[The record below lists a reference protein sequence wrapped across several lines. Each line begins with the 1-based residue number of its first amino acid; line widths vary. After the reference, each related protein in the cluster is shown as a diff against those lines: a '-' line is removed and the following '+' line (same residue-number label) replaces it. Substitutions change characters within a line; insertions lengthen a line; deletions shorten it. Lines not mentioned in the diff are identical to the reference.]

1 MESEK
6 YLEGQSM
13 QRPPLFESDGFIYWK
28 NRFETYVKSKDLD
41 LWHVITDGDFPPIQN
56 NPETKKDEIVP
67 FHKQNDDLKKKLAKN
82 NEAKMVIYNALP
94 RKEYE
99 RIFMCQ
105 TAKEIWD
112 TLLITHQGNNQVKA
126 NKIDLLVQQYEQ
138 FMIPE
143 EESIDNAFAKFNT
156 IITSLKTLDESHQC
170 VLCEYVVPDYTR
182 LQSHFVNRSKL
193 VLCRRRSDNTIMSDS
208 EHSTVTYTSASE
220 DDLDMGSPGV
230 ESRHTSPIYI
240 PFVPEPV
247 YQSSY
252 GMSISSDPSLQLL
265 LIQLTRTH
273 TLLIASRLGC
283 PCRPQGL
290 CRHHSSPRSCLER
303 VFSLLLPSHH
313 IFHHTLTLPQIP
325 PPPITSTNHPISP
338 TYVEGS
344 LGSRAAGIRQRDALP
359 LRFMR
364 LRCLRCV
371 TLRKRRVRIT
381 PGSGYEV
388 GREFGSWDARA
399 GWALPQAR
407 ADHKWICDTSHPG
420 DLHEPPYEGVNRG
433 VIELFTPV
441 DQEDEI
447 IYSQWM
453 MHVDRCLRSGHL
465 RAYYSDSGISSAVR
479 RSLSLQMIE
488 LRDSRD
494 LARIPGAKL
503 PEEAY
508 FRLYRSF
515 CFVRYLFRSFCSYI
529 GYFAYVDLLSFTS
542 LSRASMALE
551 YGTEKAPRTRAG
563 LGQSPHLPTVPQLP
577 HQSQSYENLL
587 RSPGC
592 QLPGL
597 FDSTRVS
604 LLCWQHVLRP
614 EMAMIAIPREQR
626 FEAELWN
633 LKVKGTDVVAY
644 NQRFQELALLC
655 DRMFPEETDKI
666 ERYVGGMPDLI
677 YSSVV
682 ASKPKTMQEAIE
694 MATELMDRR
703 INTFAERQAEN
714 KRKFEDTPRNNQ
726 NQQPNKRQNT
736 GRAYAAGNGD
746 KKPYEGTKPL
756 CPKCNFNHYG
766 PCIPT
771 CNNCKKLGHL
781 AKDCRSRPATANN
794 NNNNRNNNNNNNR
807 NNNNPRAQGAN
818 TNAIV
823 CFECGAPG
831 HFKKDCP
838 QWKNKN
844 QGNGNAVAKA
854 YAVGVAGQNPNNNV
868 VTGTFLLNN
877 RCASIL
883 FDTGADRS
891 FVSTQF
897 STLINITPTT
907 LDHGYNVELADGRI
921 IWVNTV
927 LLGCTL
933 NFLNHPFHV
942 DLMPVEMGTYDVI
955 IGMDWLT
962 KYQAVI
968 DCAKKIVR
976 IPFGSEILIFHGD
989 GSRNKRGT
997 RLNII
1002 SCTKTQKYLLKGCHV
1017 FLAHITIKE
1026 TGDKSKKKQLQD
1038 VPIVKN
1044 FPEVFPEDLPGL
1056 PHTRQVE
1063 FHIDLVPGA
1072 APVARAPYR
1081 LAPSEMKEL
1090 ADQLQ
1095 ELSDK
1100 GFIRPSSSPWGA
1112 PVLFV
1117 KKKDGSLRMCIDYR
1131 ELNKLT
1137 VKNRYPLPRIDD
1149 LFDQLQ
1155 GSSVYSKIDL
1165 RSGYHQLRVREE
1177 DISKTA
1183 FRTRYGHYEFQVM
1196 PFGLTNAPAVFMDL
1210 MNRVCKPYLDKFV
1223 IVFIDDILIYSKNK
1237 QEHEEHLKIILEL
1250 LKKEELYAKFSK
1262 CEFWIPKVQF
1272 LGHVIDNK
1280 GIHVD
1285 PAKIESVKDWASQFE
1300 LRDSKS

>member
-1 MESEK
+1 MLDEDRPFHRRTAILMDEEARLSHAAWVRSMDACDQVHSKGISLRTTVMAQQSEITE
-6 YLEGQSM
+6 LQAADRRR
-13 QRPPLFESDGFIYWK
+13 Q
-28 NRFETYVKSKDLD
+28 T
-41 LWHVITDGDFPPIQN
+41 VITDLLKTDYRRQRQLV
-56 NPETKKDEIVP
+56 EALKIV
-67 FHKQNDDLKKKLAKN
+67 K
-82 NEAKMVIYNALP
+82 
-94 RKEYE
+94 
-99 RIFMCQ
+99 
-105 TAKEIWD
+105 
-112 TLLITHQGNNQVKA
+112 
-126 NKIDLLVQQYEQ
+126 
-138 FMIPE
+138 
-143 EESIDNAFAKFNT
+143 
-156 IITSLKTLDESHQC
+156 SLKT
-170 VLCEYVVPDYTR
+170 
-182 LQSHFVNRSKL
+182 
-193 VLCRRRSDNTIMSDS
+193 
-208 EHSTVTYTSASE
+208 
-220 DDLDMGSPGV
+220 
-230 ESRHTSPIYI
+230 
-240 PFVPEPV
+240 
-247 YQSSY
+247 
-252 GMSISSDPSLQLL
+252 
-265 LIQLTRTH
+265 
-273 TLLIASRLGC
+273 
-283 PCRPQGL
+283 
-290 CRHHSSPRSCLER
+290 
-303 VFSLLLPSHH
+303 
-313 IFHHTLTLPQIP
+313 
-325 PPPITSTNHPISP
+325 
-338 TYVEGS
+338 
-344 LGSRAAGIRQRDALP
+344 
-359 LRFMR
+359 
-364 LRCLRCV
+364 
-371 TLRKRRVRIT
+371 
-381 PGSGYEV
+381 
-388 GREFGSWDARA
+388 
-399 GWALPQAR
+399 
-407 ADHKWICDTSHPG
+407 
-420 DLHEPPYEGVNRG
+420 
-433 VIELFTPV
+433 
-441 DQEDEI
+441 
-447 IYSQWM
+447 
-453 MHVDRCLRSGHL
+453 
-465 RAYYSDSGISSAVR
+465 
-479 RSLSLQMIE
+479 QMIE
-488 LRDSRD
+488 LQRQQG
-494 LARIPGAKL
+494 PAKDPAEPEL
-503 PEEAY
+503 PEEA
-508 FRLYRSF
+508 
-515 CFVRYLFRSFCSYI
+515 
-529 GYFAYVDLLSFTS
+529 
-542 LSRASMALE
+542 RASD
-551 YGTEKAPRTRAG
+551 Y
-563 LGQSPHLPTVPQLP
+563 
-577 HQSQSYENLL
+577 
-587 RSPGC
+587 
-592 QLPGL
+592 
-597 FDSTRVS
+597 VS
-604 LLCWQHVLRP
+604 
-614 EMAMIAIPREQR
+614 
-626 FEAELWN
+626 
-633 LKVKGTDVVAY
+633 
-644 NQRFQELALLC
+644 
-655 DRMFPEETDKI
+655 DRMFPEEADKI
-666 ERYVGGMPDLI
+666 ERYLGGMPNPI

-694 MATELMDRR
+694 MATGLMDRR
-703 INTFAERQAEN
+703 INTLAEKTRGSWMTLLEITKLPAEQKAEYRPLQEGLPLVEEQEPGKWQCCSQGLCSGSCRAKPRQ
-714 KRKFEDTPRNNQ
+714 Q
-726 NQQPNKRQNT
+726 
-736 GRAYAAGNGD
+736 
-746 KKPYEGTKPL
+746 
-756 CPKCNFNHYG
+756 
-766 PCIPT
+766 
-771 CNNCKKLGHL
+771 
-781 AKDCRSRPATANN
+781 
-794 NNNNRNNNNNNNR
+794 
-807 NNNNPRAQGAN
+807 
-818 TNAIV
+818 
-823 CFECGAPG
+823 
-831 HFKKDCP
+831 
-838 QWKNKN
+838 
-844 QGNGNAVAKA
+844 
-854 YAVGVAGQNPNNNV
+854 
-868 VTGTFLLNN
+868 
-877 RCASIL
+877 RC
-883 FDTGADRS
+883 DG
-891 FVSTQF
+891 
-897 STLINITPTT
+897 TLINIAPTT

-1002 SCTKTQKYLLKGCHV
+1002 SCTKAQKYLLQGCHV

-1285 PAKIESVKDWASQFE
+1285 PAKIESVKDWASPKTPTERFIAIFAITQGRQNVVAVLLSRDKIGKPQALELEIVGTSYGWNPMPLWQEVGLPIVMVDLRLLIMHESTNRSLLSIQVAEENYQDPFSLDGIHCDDKASSFGEDTLENHKIVRSKRFLKRSRIPLVKVRWNSKRGPEFTWEREDQFQKKYPH
-1300 LRDSKS
+1300 LFSKTGPSSSAAS

>member
-1 MESEK
+1 M
-6 YLEGQSM
+6 
-13 QRPPLFESDGFIYWK
+13 
-28 NRFETYVKSKDLD
+28 
-41 LWHVITDGDFPPIQN
+41 
-56 NPETKKDEIVP
+56 PEIC
-67 FHKQNDDLKKKLAKN
+67 F
-82 NEAKMVIYNALP
+82 
-94 RKEYE
+94 
-99 RIFMCQ
+99 
-105 TAKEIWD
+105 
-112 TLLITHQGNNQVKA
+112 
-126 NKIDLLVQQYEQ
+126 
-138 FMIPE
+138 
-143 EESIDNAFAKFNT
+143 
-156 IITSLKTLDESHQC
+156 
-170 VLCEYVVPDYTR
+170 
-182 LQSHFVNRSKL
+182 
-193 VLCRRRSDNTIMSDS
+193 
-208 EHSTVTYTSASE
+208 
-220 DDLDMGSPGV
+220 
-230 ESRHTSPIYI
+230 
-240 PFVPEPV
+240 
-247 YQSSY
+247 
-252 GMSISSDPSLQLL
+252 
-265 LIQLTRTH
+265 
-273 TLLIASRLGC
+273 
-283 PCRPQGL
+283 
-290 CRHHSSPRSCLER
+290 
-303 VFSLLLPSHH
+303 
-313 IFHHTLTLPQIP
+313 
-325 PPPITSTNHPISP
+325 
-338 TYVEGS
+338 
-344 LGSRAAGIRQRDALP
+344 LP
-359 LRFMR
+359 LRIEAVSYYSCPGYRSGRVSTAGAARQIHGMTVRMR
-364 LRCLRCV
+364 SYIL
-371 TLRKRRVRIT
+371 I
-381 PGSGYEV
+381 G
-388 GREFGSWDARA
+388 DARYER
-399 GWALPQAR
+399 AL
-407 ADHKWICDTSHPG
+407 
-420 DLHEPPYEGVNRG
+420 
-433 VIELFTPV
+433 
-441 DQEDEI
+441 
-447 IYSQWM
+447 
-453 MHVDRCLRSGHL
+453 L
-465 RAYYSDSGISSAVR
+465 RAPSQHVSLDLAIRTLSRGISLWTTVMAQHP
-479 RSLSLQMIE
+479 RSLSCSSHTVGNRRQQ
-488 LRDSRD
+488 
-494 LARIPGAKL
+494 PTF
-503 PEEAY
+503 P
-508 FRLYRSF
+508 
-515 CFVRYLFRSFCSYI
+515 VRT
-529 GYFAYVDLLSFTS
+529 ALLS
-542 LSRASMALE
+542 
-551 YGTEKAPRTRAG
+551 
-563 LGQSPHLPTVPQLP
+563 
-577 HQSQSYENLL
+577 
-587 RSPGC
+587 
-592 QLPGL
+592 
-597 FDSTRVS
+597 DS
-604 LLCWQHVLRP
+604 
-614 EMAMIAIPREQR
+614 
-626 FEAELWN
+626 
-633 LKVKGTDVVAY
+633 
-644 NQRFQELALLC
+644 
-655 DRMFPEETDKI
+655 MFPEETDKI
-666 ERYVGGMPDLI
+666 G
-677 YSSVV
+677 
-682 ASKPKTMQEAIE
+682 K
-694 MATELMDRR
+694 
-703 INTFAERQAEN
+703 AEN

-726 NQQPNKRQNT
+726 NHQPNKRQNT

-746 KKPYEGTKPL
+746 KKSYEGTKPL
-756 CPKCNFNHYG
+756 CPKCKLQPFTVLVYQHALTLQEAW
-766 PCIPT
+766 PT
-771 CNNCKKLGHL
+771 WPK
-781 AKDCRSRPATANN
+781 R
-794 NNNNRNNNNNNNR
+794 
-807 NNNNPRAQGAN
+807 
-818 TNAIV
+818 
-823 CFECGAPG
+823 
-831 HFKKDCP
+831 HFRKDCP

-844 QGNGNAVAKA
+844 QGNGNGVARA
-854 YAVGVAGQNPNNNV
+854 YAVGVAGQNPDNNV

-897 STLINITPTT
+897 STLINIAPTT

-1002 SCTKTQKYLLKGCHV
+1002 SCTKAQKYLLQGCHV

-1056 PHTRQVE
+1056 PPTRQVE

-1285 PAKIESVKDWASQFE
+1285 PAKIESVKDWASPKTPTEIRQFLGLAGIFLIRRTEQETTPWYSRCLVITIAIFRYHPGKAMSLLDALSRKEREPPLRHIIRKLTDKARETIQLSKNALE
-1300 LRDSKS
+1300 LVCRLWKWLGFNHLPLSKCFITNNSYHASIKAAPFEALYGRKCRSPVCWAEVGEVQLTGPEIVQETTERIIQVKQRMQAARDRQKSYADLKRKPMEFEVGDKVMLKVSPWKGVVRFGKRGKLNPRFVGPFKVIKRVGERCFS